1 MTTPFNETDFI
12 QIKNLSDD
20 EIYKKEETGTMVS
33 FSGYC
38 EQINK
43 SDIVHLIKGGYLLD
57 LTDGEYVQ
65 AIKLAPDAIQWLK
78 SIC

>member
-1 MTTPFNETDFI
+1 
-12 QIKNLSDD
+12 
-20 EIYKKEETGTMVS
+20 MVS

>member
-1 MTTPFNETDFI
+1 MTTPFNKTDFI
-12 QIKNLSDD
+12 QLKTLSDD
-20 EIYKKEETGTMVS
+20 EIYKQSETGTMVS

-43 SDIVHLIKGGYLLD
+43 SDIIHLLKGGYLLD
-57 LTDGEYVQ
+57 LTDGEYIQ
-65 AIKLAPDAIQWLK
+65 AIKLAPDAKKWLK